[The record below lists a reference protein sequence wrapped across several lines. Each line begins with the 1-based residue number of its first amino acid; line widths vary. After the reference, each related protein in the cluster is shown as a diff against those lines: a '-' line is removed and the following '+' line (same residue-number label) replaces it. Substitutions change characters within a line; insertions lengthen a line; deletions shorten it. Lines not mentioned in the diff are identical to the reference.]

1 MDQLGLEVAVDSGV
15 KVSLQTGVEAKEH
28 TMVQRDGYIPHTVAA
43 MAINE
48 FFTVL
53 DGKMG
58 LENGAV
64 EALMASRID
73 MLKAVDQRPE
83 LQHLV
88 EQLVFRIT
96 NYFTDQDYDG
106 M

>member
-1 MDQLGLEVAVDSGV
+1 M
-15 KVSLQTGVEAKEH
+15 VE
-28 TMVQRDGYIPHTVAA
+28 RDGYIPHTVAA

-53 DGKMG
+53 GGKMG

-88 EQLVFRIT
+88 EQLVFRLT

>member
-28 TMVQRDGYIPHTVAA
+28 IMVQRDGYIPHTVSA

-48 FFTVL
+48 FFTLL

-64 EALMASRID
+64 EALMALRID
-73 MLKAVDQRPE
+73 ILKTVDHRPE
-83 LQHLV
+83 LQHMV
-88 EQLVFRIT
+88 EQLVFRLT

>member
-1 MDQLGLEVAVDSGV
+1 LGLEVAADSGV
-15 KVSLQTGVEAKEH
+15 KVSLQTGVETKEQI
-28 TMVQRDGYIPHTVAA
+28 MVQRDGYIPHTVAS

-48 FFTVL
+48 FFTLL

-58 LENGAV
+58 LENGAFEV
-64 EALMASRID
+64 LMALRID
-73 MLKAVDQRPE
+73 MLKTVDQRPE
-83 LQHLV
+83 LQYLV
-88 EQLVFRIT
+88 EQLVFKLT

>member
-1 MDQLGLEVAVDSGV
+1 
-15 KVSLQTGVEAKEH
+15 
-28 TMVQRDGYIPHTVAA
+28 MVQRDGYIPHSVAA

-48 FFTVL
+48 FFAVIG
-53 DGKMG
+53 GKMG

-88 EQLVFRIT
+88 EQLVFRLT